1 MELAIRELILC
12 FYTALYGEIVA
23 EGPDDARVARF
34 TAFYTSALDIFFS
47 VWLRPMLL
55 RGILTDNPVHAHPH
69 AHEPALF
76 DLAFS
81 CRSRGSGTRYARL
94 CSTFSVLQLPSD

>member
-1 MELAIRELILC
+1 MELATRELILC
-12 FYTALYGEIVA
+12 FYAALYGEIVA
-23 EGPDDARVARF
+23 EGPDDARVAHF

-69 AHEPALF
+69 AHEPAQPFLTWLF
-76 DLAFS
+76 HSTTTVIGFLWYWYT
-81 CRSRGSGTRYARL
+81 SR
-94 CSTFSVLQLPSD
+94 